1 MKAQRR
7 KRRGQVRIGLSGW
20 TYKSWRG
27 RFYPEGLPHKDELAH
42 MASTFDTVEIN
53 GTFYSMQRP
62 DTFGRWAEAAP
73 DGFTFAV
80 KGPRF
85 LTHMK
90 RLNEPTAPLA
100 NFIASGLL
108 RLGAKLG
115 PILWQLPPTFGFDRG
130 KLEAFFRLLPRD
142 AGAAASLGRR
152 HDHRLKAR
160 AWLKVERPHRLRHA
174 LEVRHDS
181 FRDPAFIELL
191 RRHDIALVCA
201 DTVEWPLLMDL
212 TSDFVYCRLHGSREL
227 YRSGYSAAELGRWAR
242 RIRAW
247 RDGKAMRDGTFVG
260 APAKPMPRDVY
271 VYFDNTDK
279 LMAPRD
285 ARALMRR
292 LEEA

>member
-1 MKAQRR
+1 MRP
-7 KRRGQVRIGLSGW
+7 GTVRIGLSGW

-27 RFYPEGLPHKDELAH
+27 RFYPEGLPHKRELAH
-42 MASTFDTVEIN
+42 IGSIFPTAEIN

-62 DTFGRWAEAAP
+62 DTFGRWAELTP
-73 DGFTFAV
+73 DDFVFSV

-90 RLNEPTAPLA
+90 RLNDPVAPLG
-100 NFIASGLL
+100 NFVASGIL
-108 RLGAKLG
+108 RLGPKLG
-115 PILWQLPPTFGFDRG
+115 PVLWQLPPNFHFNHE
-130 KLEAFFRLLPRD
+130 KLDAFFRLLPRD
-142 AGAAASLGRR
+142 THAAAACGRR
-152 HDHRLKAR
+152 HDQRLKAR
-160 AWLKVERPHRLRHA
+160 AWLRTGPRRQRLRHA
-174 LEVRHDS
+174 LEVRHKS
-181 FRDPAFIELL
+181 FCDPAFIQLL

-212 TSDFVYCRLHGSREL
+212 TSDFVYCRLHGSRKL
-227 YRSGYSAAELGRWAR
+227 YRSGYGTAELGRWAK

-247 RDGKAMRDGTFVG
+247 RDGKAMRDGTFV
-260 APAKPMPRDVY
+260 AEPAKAMPRDVY

-285 ARALMRR
+285 ARVLMRR

>member
-1 MKAQRR
+1 MRSGK
-7 KRRGQVRIGLSGW
+7 VRVGLSGW

-27 RFYPEGLPHKDELAH
+27 RFYPEGLPHKRELAH
-42 MASTFDTVEIN
+42 VGSIFPTVEIN

-62 DTFGRWAEAAP
+62 ESFARWAELTP
-73 DGFTFAV
+73 DGFVFAV

-90 RLNEPTAPLA
+90 RLNDPIAPLG
-100 NFIASGLL
+100 NFIASGVL
-108 RLGAKLG
+108 RLGPKLG
-115 PILWQLPPTFGFDRG
+115 PILWQLPPNFHFNPE

-142 AGAAASLGRR
+142 TDAAAACGRR

-160 AWLKVERPHRLRHA
+160 AWLRSGTRRHKLRHA
-174 LEVRHDS
+174 LEVRHES
-181 FRDPAFIELL
+181 FCVPAFIDLL
-191 RRHDIALVCA
+191 RRHDVALVCA
-201 DTVEWPLLMDL
+201 DTVDWPLLMDL
-212 TSDFVYCRLHGSREL
+212 TTDFVYCRLHGSREL
-227 YRSGYSAAELGRWAR
+227 YRSGYSAAELGRWAK

-247 RDGKAMRDGTFVG
+247 RDGRPMRDGTFVG
-260 APAKPMPRDVY
+260 KQAKAAPRDVY

-285 ARALMRR
+285 AQALMRR